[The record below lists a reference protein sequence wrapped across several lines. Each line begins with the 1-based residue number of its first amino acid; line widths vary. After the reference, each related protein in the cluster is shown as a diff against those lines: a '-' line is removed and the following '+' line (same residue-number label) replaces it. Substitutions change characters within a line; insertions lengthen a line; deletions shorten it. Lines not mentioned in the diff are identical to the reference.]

1 MPITYEPIATTT
13 LGSNASSVT
22 FSSIPQTYTDLVLVI
37 STVPYTNSEG
47 SIRMRFNSD
56 SGTNYS
62 STYLFGDSGGAQSGR
77 ASNSTNIPLSYGNA
91 LNNPRYTSIIAQ
103 IMNYSNTTT
112 YKTVL
117 NRNGFATDWTAAFV
131 SLWRNTNA
139 ISTIVVDVTYIYD
152 IGAGSTFT
160 LYGIKSA

>member
-1 MPITYEPIATTT
+1 
-13 LGSNASSVT
+13 
-22 FSSIPQTYTDLVLVI
+22 
-37 STVPYTNSEG
+37 
-47 SIRMRFNSD
+47 MRFNSD
-56 SGTNYS
+56 SGSNYS

-77 ASNSTNIPLSYGNA
+77 ASNSTLIPLSYGNA

-117 NRNGFATDWTAAFV
+117 NRNGFATDWTAAFT
-131 SLWRNTNA
+131 SLWRSTSA
-139 ISTIVVDVTYIYD
+139 ISSIVIDVTYIYD

-160 LYGIKSA
+160 LYGIAAA